1 MKKILVILTVLL
13 VVFIGII
20 FTAPFLFKDNL
31 LRLLDQE
38 IEKNVSAEV
47 YFDPDKVS
55 LSLIKHFPNLTITLE
70 DFGVIGVEAFK
81 GDTLADVKAFDLTVN
96 LGSVIWGDQV
106 QLQSINLVDPRIMIL
121 VLADGTANYDIAKDS
136 GEVSRADTTTENG
149 FNLAIDNWNIKN
161 GRIVYFDQASN
172 VMVAMAGLNHTG
184 SGDFSSV
191 LFDMTTSTT
200 IDDLM
205 VRYNDITYLENKKMV
220 ADMVVQVD
228 LDQSKYT
235 LKENRISLNDF
246 SIGMDGFV
254 KINPESYDIDLSY
267 EGKDNTIKSLLSL
280 VPGAYKEGY
289 ENISAE
295 GQLDFNGNI
304 RGIYQEEPSQI
315 PAFRLALMAK
325 NGLIQYPDLPEA
337 IRNIQIDLLVDHQ
350 GNDVDQTTI
359 DVNRLH
365 LEFGKNPVDATMK
378 IKNLVD
384 YNMVA
389 DIKARLNLDDM
400 TKIYPLKDTELSGN
414 VNADIHIEGV
424 YDSVK
429 HTIPVSGKLDINQL
443 SYAGPDLSLKFGIDQ
458 ARTELTTQRVSI
470 SQFSGYLGKSDLTL
484 TGYLN
489 NYMAYLLEEDQPIQG
504 EFDFRSN
511 ELDLNEW
518 MASDDSTQT
527 ETQDTVELEVV
538 KIPENLDF
546 VLHSEMN
553 LVYYD
558 NLELRN
564 VKGDIR
570 MKDGILKLE
579 NLDFNTL
586 GGDFVIGG
594 TYDTRDIEN
603 PSFDFQMD
611 IQKLSIPRAYRSF
624 FTIKQLAPIANLMEG
639 DFSTDFKLSG
649 KLKPNMMPDLATLS
663 GSGVLE
669 ILDAAIKGADS
680 KVISGITSLTNLSQE
695 STNVTLKDVLMTTRI
710 IDGKVLV
717 QPFTI
722 SMGGNKAVVAGSY
735 GLDGSLDYRLKL
747 DVPPGLVQSATSLV
761 SSAIGQDL
769 NVDAKDVKLNL
780 GIGGTYKDPK
790 INILGAES
798 GGNEAAAKN
807 ALKTVVDEEKEKLE
821 QQAEKKLDEQTEQL
835 LDQTGDMIEQE
846 EVKDQVDKAK
856 ETLKQLLK
864 KKGG

>member
-1 MKKILVILTVLL
+1 
-13 VVFIGII
+13 
-20 FTAPFLFKDNL
+20 
-31 LRLLDQE
+31 
-38 IEKNVSAEV
+38 
-47 YFDPDKVS
+47 
-55 LSLIKHFPNLTITLE
+55 
-70 DFGVIGVEAFK
+70 
-81 GDTLADVKAFDLTVN
+81 
-96 LGSVIWGDQV
+96 
-106 QLQSINLVDPRIMIL
+106 
-121 VLADGTANYDIAKDS
+121 
-136 GEVSRADTTTENG
+136 
-149 FNLAIDNWNIKN
+149 
-161 GRIVYFDQASN
+161 
-172 VMVAMAGLNHTG
+172 
-184 SGDFSSV
+184 
-191 LFDMTTSTT
+191 
-200 IDDLM
+200 
-205 VRYNDITYLENKKMV
+205 
-220 ADMVVQVD
+220 
-228 LDQSKYT
+228 
-235 LKENRISLNDF
+235 
-246 SIGMDGFV
+246 
-254 KINPESYDIDLSY
+254 
-267 EGKDNTIKSLLSL
+267 
-280 VPGAYKEGY
+280 
-289 ENISAE
+289 
-295 GQLDFNGNI
+295 
-304 RGIYQEEPSQI
+304 
-315 PAFRLALMAK
+315 
-325 NGLIQYPDLPEA
+325 LIQYPDLPEA

-350 GNDVDQTTI
+350 GNDMDQTSI
-359 DVNRLH
+359 DVNQLH
-365 LEFGKNPVDATMK
+365 LEFGKNPVDATLK

-443 SYAGPDLSLKFGIDQ
+443 SYAGPDLPLKFGIDQ
-458 ARTELTTQRVSI
+458 ARTELTTRRI
-470 SQFSGYLGKSDLTL
+470 GINQFSGYLGKSDLTL

-489 NYMAYLLEEDQPIQG
+489 NYIAYLLEEDQPIQG

-546 VLHSEMN
+546 VLHSEMD

-579 NLDFNTL
+579 NLDFKTL

-594 TYDTRDIEN
+594 TYNTRDIEN

-649 KLKPNMMPDLATLS
+649 KLKSNMMPDLTTLS

-669 ILDAAIKGADS
+669 ILNAAIKGADS

-710 IDGKVLV
+710 IDGRVLV

-769 NVDAKDVKLNL
+769 NVNAKDVKLNL

-821 QQAEKKLDEQTEQL
+821 QEAEKKLDEQTEQL
-835 LDQTGDMIEQE
+835 LEQTGDIIEKE